1 MYATDATRIRNSIT
15 KYSIGNTSSKASVSE
30 DEILNKKCFTLRK
43 RVNFMEGNRL
53 PFKQSL
59 FEF

>member
-30 DEILNKKCFTLRK
+30 DEILNKKYFTLRK
-43 RVNFMEGNRL
+43 KN
-53 PFKQSL
+53 
-59 FEF
+59 